1 MDSRALEEPQPLD
14 ICLLDDINVLAGWEY
29 WLKLSYYTAD
39 LHIVRAWSLNSR
51 ATEVSFESQARVR
64 ISRGRPSCLI
74 LCLGGLYPHAPC
86 CPTDRALLT
95 HADIKVNIV
104 PLTVCILL
112 PDCALSVDRCCCVL
126 QSLRSL
132 SLPDPV
138 NEGLSPLTSIFQN
151 ACKPMCA
158 SEWLPPSNSTSST
171 RAFGARSCT
180 TSSSV
185 LSGSFSVPLCVL
197 QALQGAIVYSF
208 LDADRLQNPQSLDEA
223 LKGRRFACDWE
234 QQVFPVGALEAPVS
248 FAASPTGTFKVLL
261 CKLATGSTLAHQ
273 EADGDF
279 ATREI
284 PGAYASMA
292 LIQSSPATSETKML
306 RMQYRVRKSTQ
317 VLPSLVLEF
326 AFQSLLIEVSQ
337 PMCEVCTFLPATLFC
352 PADRAHLCDE
362 CDQLHHSASRLL
374 ARHKRLPVT
383 HSPFQFGQ
391 CPNHPSEMID
401 CVCMVVRSSA
411 FQPQEDPSLCIVLR
425 GIVSSLHSHR
435 TSLSG
440 RRIQDEHARH
450 FPGMP
455 LLSLRT
461 TLALHAAVDSSVGPP
476 PCSPL
481 PPPKKPTLPLRHFM
495 SRQRWQEPRKS
506 EEALSLRREKILKDL
521 QDNHRLLARLHANFV
536 SVHRKIDDSNKCVLG
551 SQLSCRLKA
560 RGAMGILELLSP
572 PLSGGERIFQQRLQ
586 GLTQEALMEQLQI
599 LKNRQ
604 VGFLQAIKRELL
616 TECLIIEWMEA
627 FFAHLRL
634 ALCPSDYLNYQHRHD
649 LLVRALP
656 SVCPLLPRVWNQFH
670 TFEGS
675 RFRVFEGLTGVSS
688 TPFSIPEL
696 RASKVADDNLVSVLC
711 KYTALHL
718 REQESR
724 EKGEERGKI
733 RGKWWGPDSRLRV
746 FLTGIDKTR
755 KTKLKILE
763 TESTEESG
771 VAACPAS
778 DDDSSSADDDEGDTA
793 VAEWSL
799 LVGTADDAI
808 PGPQV
813 HALSKVLLFPD
824 EPAAQ
829 GLPSQKQQ
837 EVIEAE
843 GTNCERAETDKDTLP
858 PQVRKAL
865 EAAERREREDLASG
879 NGLVDPLNSI
889 PRELPKQLWAI
900 ASDINFKPLL
910 LILKAAGRQQLPDL
924 LRNSCRLACYM
935 RDIQSFL
942 KKLLEFELEAVSH
955 LPESMFL
962 SAASLVSPLLDS
974 MLLPPHPLL
983 LMEDRRWLF
992 SMLGAPLGAL
1002 TRALAAQ
1009 GEAHSGQ
1016 NGAPDDV
1023 VFPPLKELVDRVT
1036 ETRFCVIPATLR
1048 GLLYLLTDC
1057 IDAQGPLWGGLTRV
1071 HGGPPIPFNTVSAAA
1086 VCVCSQVLL
1095 CHFFATSLQLMR
1107 EEALAGLTAKE
1118 NVKQQLA
1125 LAVPPQEAGKEVAE
1139 VAAIHSERYFWERRN
1154 LPSLS
1159 ILGEALR
1166 RLGTFCWDPAV
1177 TAMLL
1182 DQDKLSLTKEEKAMG
1197 EALAKVKERLETH
1210 PDHRFFAELAV
1221 RLVSWMRGQLALPRL
1236 FSPLTFSA
1244 LGQPRDGQNA
1254 AKAILTHI
1262 AKLDEELK
1270 NGEATLN
1277 ARLTPEDIYS
1287 PHFDQLV
1294 SLALKAAAFTLP
1306 KTSA

>member
-51 ATEVSFESQARVR
+51 ATEVSFESQAR
-64 ISRGRPSCLI
+64 
-74 LCLGGLYPHAPC
+74 
-86 CPTDRALLT
+86 
-95 HADIKVNIV
+95 
-104 PLTVCILL
+104 
-112 PDCALSVDRCCCVL
+112 
-126 QSLRSL
+126 
-132 SLPDPV
+132 
-138 NEGLSPLTSIFQN
+138 
-151 ACKPMCA
+151 
-158 SEWLPPSNSTSST
+158 
-171 RAFGARSCT
+171 
-180 TSSSV
+180 
-185 LSGSFSVPLCVL
+185 
-197 QALQGAIVYSF
+197 ALQGAIVYSF

-401 CVCMVVRSSA
+401 CVCMVCFVALCPHCILIGHHSA
-411 FQPQEDPSLCIVLR
+411 ADFSEHPLISTLDAYKMSMQ
-425 GIVSSLHSHR
+425 G
-435 TSLSG
+435 TS
-440 RRIQDEHARH
+440 
-450 FPGMP
+450 P
-455 LLSLRT
+455 
-461 TLALHAAVDSSVGPP
+461 
-476 PCSPL
+476 
-481 PPPKKPTLPLRHFM
+481 
-495 SRQRWQEPRKS
+495 S

-536 SVHRKIDDSNKCVLG
+536 SVHRKIDDSNK
-551 SQLSCRLKA
+551 
-560 RGAMGILELLSP
+560 
-572 PLSGGERIFQQRLQ
+572 
-586 GLTQEALMEQLQI
+586 ALMEQLQI

-649 LLVRALP
+649 LLAADLFGGTLRIEVELEALP
-656 SVCPLLPRVWNQFH
+656 PWVTEKLFL
-670 TFEGS
+670 EGG
-675 RFRVFEGLTGVSS
+675 FRVSS

-696 RASKVADDNLVSVLC
+696 RASKVADDNL
-711 KYTALHL
+711 
-718 REQESR
+718 
-724 EKGEERGKI
+724 
-733 RGKWWGPDSRLRV
+733 LRV

-778 DDDSSSADDDEGDTA
+778 DDDSSS
-793 VAEWSL
+793 AEWSL